1 MSYTGILLTGPRLLT
16 FWIGNPLRRQ
26 LSNGELPTVICS
38 FLRALTSA
46 LSNTSPHNQLREPML
61 HPKSTLSDVRTM
73 LSPFLHSNSIQHH
86 LRLCLLTCG
95 PSDDKDSSSSSI
107 PTKDLTASSAASAKD
122 QSSITL
128 VGTAPLGTGIPSA
141 PETTQ
146 AVVVTDVY
154 V

>member
-1 MSYTGILLTGPRLLT
+1 MGYTDILLTEPRLLT
-16 FWIGNPLRRQ
+16 FCIGNPLRRQ
-26 LSNGELPTVICS
+26 LGNGKLPTVICS
-38 FLRALTSA
+38 FLWALGSA
-46 LSNTSPHNQLREPML
+46 LSNTTPRNQLREPML
-61 HPKSTLSDVRTM
+61 YPKSTLSDFRAM
-73 LSPFLHSNSIQHH
+73 LSPFLHSNSIQPH
-86 LRLCLLTCG
+86 LRLCWLTSG
-95 PSDDKDSSSSSI
+95 PSDDKDSSFSSL

-128 VGTAPLGTGIPSA
+128 VGTAPLGIGIPSA